1 MADKE
6 FKVRIFCSPNSK
18 QPIRNKH
25 RPFFDILAWTFSSG
39 QIELNSECINP
50 GESQIGMVS
59 FVAPELLEGNYR
71 CDTKYFFYND
81 FNEPFLGYIVFLNEG

>member
-59 FVAPELLEGNYR
+59 FVAPELLEEIT
-71 CDTKYFFYND
+71 DVTQSIFSITILMSHFLVILFF
-81 FNEPFLGYIVFLNEG
+81 